1 MAGFWHRRRSSIIR
15 VRASP
20 FLTTNE
26 PTAQPTTPK
35 PSNPKLLKRSQSS
48 DQLAAMGLFG
58 TSTTKSTE
66 PETKIAPNRSQ
77 RAKCWEARD
86 AFFECLD
93 RNSIIDSVKEDKKAK
108 EVCGGENVKF
118 EKECVASW
126 VRTFLA
132 LGNWTGDVPTKLQRS
147 CLWSIGA
154 GTERAGAGQTRVTRA
169 SIANGLFGNRSNTSR
184 SEELWNT
191 TAIR

>member
-1 MAGFWHRRRSSIIR
+1 
-15 VRASP
+15 
-20 FLTTNE
+20 
-26 PTAQPTTPK
+26 
-35 PSNPKLLKRSQSS
+35 
-48 DQLAAMGLFG
+48 MGLFG

-126 VRTFLA
+126 VRTSLPWGIGPAMFR
-132 LGNWTGDVPTKLQRS
+132 QS
-147 CLWSIGA
+147 CSGVACGEPVL
-154 GTERAGAGQTRVTRA
+154 E
-169 SIANGLFGNRSNTSR
+169 
-184 SEELWNT
+184 
-191 TAIR
+191 

>member
-1 MAGFWHRRRSSIIR
+1 
-15 VRASP
+15 
-20 FLTTNE
+20 
-26 PTAQPTTPK
+26 
-35 PSNPKLLKRSQSS
+35 
-48 DQLAAMGLFG
+48 MGLFG

-126 VRTFLA
+126 VEYFKKRRVMEYNRDQMMK
-132 LGNWTGDVPTKLQRS
+132 GLQNE
-147 CLWSIGA
+147 GA
-154 GTERAGAGQTRVTRA
+154 QQVAIPDPVGQAQV
-169 SIANGLFGNRSNTSR
+169 SPK
-184 SEELWNT
+184 
-191 TAIR
+191 